1 MFSNKARNGQS
12 TYYNMNLKDSLILIF
27 KKVTSMYTTNVC
39 YEALMHN
46 ITPKDI
52 ENKET

>member
-1 MFSNKARNGQS
+1 MDIVHIIIW
-12 TYYNMNLKDSLILIF
+12 TLKIPWYWFFF
-27 KKVTSMYTTNVC
+27 KITSMYTTNVC